1 MSPDSALKRARWF
14 FAALAVIGCASG
26 TTSSPASSGA
36 SIGLPTMSA
45 SPTVA
50 PSASPTVAPSA
61 PPTEVPTATNPATG
75 PTPSP
80 STTPAP
86 TQPPGKPGEFAW
98 RNIASGDGISAD
110 WAPDG
115 QHVALQSPDG
125 VDVFDQSGNL
135 LASAP
140 GVRDP
145 FWISATT
152 VDAYTTSSFPD
163 TSQGDGLGDFE
174 MVPGVTIDVASPTP
188 QPASL
193 PCCYPVANGSGAV
206 AITKYLPETD
216 GLIRPQFAVWE
227 DGQETAARDGRPLG
241 WDLAGDKLVVFH
253 PSEAGVFPDGW
264 LEVVAWPNLSA
275 VWESD
280 PNKPSASSDVDF
292 DGTGSYLAY
301 PFIYQDGSGAW
312 LHDVIIANL
321 ATGDTASVRT
331 VSGVDVPRY
340 TWNSSGQIIGV
351 TDNGL
356 KADTFSA
363 DGKKVAER
371 DLPDQTAV
379 IATAD
384 YSTLVTGQTDSN
396 GILVSLVANRG
407 AATTAMKA
415 PFPVDRVYIA
425 PDGLHIV
432 ITVESVAGETAYL
445 SDVPDK

>member
-1 MSPDSALKRARWF
+1 
-14 FAALAVIGCASG
+14 
-26 TTSSPASSGA
+26 
-36 SIGLPTMSA
+36 
-45 SPTVA
+45 
-50 PSASPTVAPSA
+50 
-61 PPTEVPTATNPATG
+61 
-75 PTPSP
+75 
-80 STTPAP
+80 
-86 TQPPGKPGEFAW
+86 
-98 RNIASGDGISAD
+98 
-110 WAPDG
+110 
-115 QHVALQSPDG
+115 
-125 VDVFDQSGNL
+125 VDVFDRAGIP

-216 GLIRPQFAVWE
+216 GLLRPQFVVWE
-227 DGQETAARDGRPLG
+227 DGQETAPRDGRPLG
-241 WDLAGDKLVVFH
+241 WDLAADKLVIFH

-264 LEVVAWPNLSA
+264 LEVVTWPSLSA
-275 VWESD
+275 VFESD
-280 PNKPSASSDVDF
+280 PSEPAPSSNVSF

-301 PFIYQDGSGAW
+301 PYIYQDGSGVW
-312 LHDVIIANL
+312 RHDVIIADL
-321 ATGDTASVRT
+321 TTGDTASVMT
-331 VSGVDVPRY
+331 ASGVDVPRY

-351 TDNGL
+351 TDNAL
-356 KADTFSA
+356 KADTFST

-371 DLPDQTAV
+371 DLPDQTAF

-384 YSTLVTGQTDSN
+384 YSTLVTAQIDNN
-396 GILVSLVANRG
+396 GSLIGLVANRG
-407 AATTAMKA
+407 GKITALKP

-432 ITVESVAGETAYL
+432 ITVESAAGETAYL